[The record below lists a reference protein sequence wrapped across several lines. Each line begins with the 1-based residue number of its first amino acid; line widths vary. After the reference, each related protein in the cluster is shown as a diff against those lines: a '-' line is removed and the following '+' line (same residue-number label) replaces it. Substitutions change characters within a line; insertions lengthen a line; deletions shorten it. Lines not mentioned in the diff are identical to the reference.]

1 MYCVK
6 CGVRLADTEKRCP
19 LCNTVVYHPEVTQG
33 DAPKLYPSKKMPKT
47 TYGRGFVCGAII
59 ILFLIPLILSL
70 FSDIHLDGRID
81 WFGYV
86 AGAIVL
92 TYLIVALPVWFKR
105 PNPVIFVPCD
115 FAGCAVYLF
124 YINYKNG
131 GGWFW
136 SFALPVVLGLCVI
149 ASTLVTLLRYLPKGR
164 LYAIG
169 GCTMGLGA
177 WIFLI
182 ESLMANTFEWGF
194 VGWSIYPLISL
205 LLVGG
210 LLIYLA
216 MNRVAREKIERKV
229 FF

>member
-6 CGVRLADTEKRCP
+6 CGVRLADTEKKCP
-19 LCNTVVYHPEVTQG
+19 LCNTVVYHPEVKQE
-33 DAPKLYPSKKMPKT
+33 DAPELYPSKKMPKS

-59 ILFLIPLILSL
+59 ILFMIPLIVSL
-70 FSDIHLDGRID
+70 FSDIHLDGRLD

-86 AGAIVL
+86 AGAIVMAYV
-92 TYLIVALPVWFKR
+92 TFALPVWFKR

-115 FAGCAVYLF
+115 FAAGALYLF

-131 GGWFW
+131 GEWFW
-136 SFALPVVLGLCVI
+136 SFALPILFGLCVI
-149 ASTLVTLLRYLPKGR
+149 ASTLVTLLRYLPKGK

-169 GCTMGLGA
+169 GCVMGLGA

-182 ESLMANTFEWGF
+182 ESLMANTFDWGF

-205 LLVGG
+205 SLVGG